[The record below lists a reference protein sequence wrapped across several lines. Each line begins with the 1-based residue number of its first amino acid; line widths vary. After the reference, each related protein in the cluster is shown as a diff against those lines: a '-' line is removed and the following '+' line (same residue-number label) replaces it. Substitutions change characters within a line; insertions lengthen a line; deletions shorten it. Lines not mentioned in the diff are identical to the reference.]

1 MARDADFQRTSLRL
15 SVQVGDLV
23 RAESWPRS
31 SVYDV
36 GIITCVDPEEIGD
49 AGEVEVLW
57 LDDNRVLNH
66 TTRYLEVISAS
77 R

>member
-1 MARDADFQRTSLRL
+1 MKK
-15 SVQVGDLV
+15 GDLV
-23 RAESWPRS
+23 RAESWPHS

-49 AGEVEVLW
+49 VGEVEVRW

-66 TTRYLEVISAS
+66 TTRYLEAINES